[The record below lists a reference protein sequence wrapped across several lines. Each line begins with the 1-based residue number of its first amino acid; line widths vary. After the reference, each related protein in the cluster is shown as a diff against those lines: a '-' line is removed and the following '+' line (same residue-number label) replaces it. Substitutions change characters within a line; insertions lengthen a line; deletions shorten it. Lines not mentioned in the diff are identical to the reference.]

1 MERNVQAK
9 SRKPN
14 EYGTELSIITDSCS
28 VSDPRYRQEK
38 DPFEEI
44 MSRLDQLLA
53 SLGVEAGQCNL
64 AASAQS
70 SASEANLIRRSRT
83 AMPDPRWVKSIIRAR
98 QLRFRY
104 FSSDLFADPAWDM
117 LLDLTLARAE
127 RRRVSVTSLCIASGV
142 PTTTA
147 LRWIK
152 LLEQS
157 SLVERV
163 EDETDRRRAFMVL
176 SDRGVDAISR
186 FFEAIRTQVEVFA

>member
-1 MERNVQAK
+1 MERNVQIK
-9 SRKPN
+9 SLKLD
-14 EYGTELSIITDSCS
+14 EYGIELSESTESRPVTD
-28 VSDPRYRQEK
+28 PHYRHEK
-38 DPFEEI
+38 DPFGEI

-53 SLGVEAGQCNL
+53 ALGVEVGQCNL
-64 AASAQS
+64 PASAQS
-70 SASEANLIRRSRT
+70 SASEANLIRRPRT

-163 EDETDRRRAFMVL
+163 EGETDRRRAFMVL
-176 SDRGVDAISR
+176 SDRGVEAISR

>member
-1 MERNVQAK
+1 MKRNVQIK
-9 SRKPN
+9 SLK
-14 EYGTELSIITDSCS
+14 
-28 VSDPRYRQEK
+28 SDQYAIEISEDTYSDLNSGKGR
-38 DPFEEI
+38 DPFDEI

-53 SLGVEAGQCNL
+53 SLGVEAEQCNL
-64 AASAQS
+64 PVSVQS
-70 SASEANLIRRSRT
+70 SASEANLIRRTRT
-83 AMPDPRWVKSIIRAR
+83 AMPDPRWVKRIIRAR
-98 QLRFRY
+98 QVRFRY
-104 FSSDLFADPAWDM
+104 FSSDIFADPAWDM

-152 LLEQS
+152 LLELS
-157 SLVERV
+157 GLVERV
-163 EDETDRRRAFMVL
+163 EDETDRRRTFVVL

>member
-1 MERNVQAK
+1 MKRNVQIK
-9 SRKPN
+9 SLK
-14 EYGTELSIITDSCS
+14 
-28 VSDPRYRQEK
+28 SDQYAIEISEDTYSDLNSGKGR
-38 DPFEEI
+38 DPFDEI

-53 SLGVEAGQCNL
+53 SLGVEAEQCNL
-64 AASAQS
+64 PVSVQS
-70 SASEANLIRRSRT
+70 SASEANLIRRTRT
-83 AMPDPRWVKSIIRAR
+83 AMPDPRWVKRIIRAS
-98 QLRFRY
+98 QVRFRY
-104 FSSDLFADPAWDM
+104 FSSDIFADPAWDM

-152 LLEQS
+152 LLELS
-157 SLVERV
+157 GLVERV
-163 EDETDRRRAFMVL
+163 EDETDRRRTFVVL

>member
-1 MERNVQAK
+1 MERKIQDKSAK
-9 SRKPN
+9 PDESRIN
-14 EYGTELSIITDSCS
+14 LSEHTYSCPDSMH
-28 VSDPRYRQEK
+28 QK
-38 DPFEEI
+38 DPFREI
-44 MSRLDQLLA
+44 MSRLDQLIA
-53 SLGVEAGQCNL
+53 SFGVEADEVTF
-64 AASAQS
+64 SAPVQS
-70 SASEANLIRRSRT
+70 SASEANLIRRPRT

-157 SLVERV
+157 GLVERV
-163 EDETDRRRAFMVL
+163 EDETDRRRAFVFL
-176 SDRGVDAISR
+176 SERGVDAISR
-186 FFEAIRTQVEVFA
+186 FFEAIRAQVEVFT